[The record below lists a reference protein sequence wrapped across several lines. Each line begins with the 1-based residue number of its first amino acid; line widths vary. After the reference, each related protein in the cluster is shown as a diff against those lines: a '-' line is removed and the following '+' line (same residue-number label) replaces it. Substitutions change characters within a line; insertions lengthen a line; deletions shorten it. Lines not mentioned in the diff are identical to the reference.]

1 MSLNG
6 FVVRRSS
13 MIRAGEIVES
23 KDATVKFNRMLKDGS
38 QSLAKAILDTGK
50 LHGPMSLK
58 RQIELIEYADNV
70 RVCYVD

>member
-1 MSLNG
+1 MTVNG
-6 FVVRRSS
+6 FVVRRSITIKS
-13 MIRAGEIVES
+13 DDIVES

>member
-1 MSLNG
+1 MTVNG
-6 FVVRRSS
+6 FVVRRSITIKS
-13 MIRAGEIVES
+13 DDIVES

-50 LHGPMSLK
+50 LHGPISLK